1 VDGDVLDRL
10 DAAAGQQ
17 ERLEA
22 MAAKNIELRLELAER
37 LGVDDRP
44 ALRLIEDGQE
54 SSCRDGQFPR

>member
-1 VDGDVLDRL
+1 MDGDVL
-10 DAAAGQQ
+10 

-22 MAAKNIELRLELAER
+22 VEARNARLEVMAAENAELLLELVER

-44 ALRLIEDGQE
+44 ALRLIEGGQE